1 MPSKKTEF
9 SIDSVLFSSPRIREP
24 IELRLNVTDID
35 VYEDLDKPYL
45 TANIVFVDSNNFIEN
60 ADILGGENITIAISS
75 MRSQSA
81 RIVKNFYINKI
92 THQER
97 VNDNTQV
104 VVLHLIEDCAYISNL
119 INVNRY
125 YEGTGSQII
134 EKICGEFLGRQFT
147 SSNSDL
153 QLYKLIVPNL
163 DPLQTCKWIANN
175 LTTVEGFPYYLYS
188 TFVGNK
194 IVLRDLI
201 HLITSAPLNTSSM
214 YQWSQSAVQSRE
226 EDVQRRTIHSFK
238 IGKNSE
244 DLFSII
250 RKGLIGGKY
259 SYLNIAADNEETEVE
274 FPFDV
279 VEDVLRPAIGT
290 GVIPGNQNNVG
301 YSPRFQL
308 GSSSFNQIPSR
319 HITHLG
325 GTNPY
330 RITKLPDDPEELP
343 QFPLALGEAYDEAFY
358 KLFVIRRAMDNLLK
372 KSAITINVNGIDF
385 IDGDKHSTIGNQL
398 RCRFQHSNPEIPFS
412 SRNEWDTKLSGDY
425 LIYRTR
431 HVIKRER
438 YDMAHTMVKI
448 GSYPK

>member
-1 MPSKKTEF
+1 MPSKRTEF
-9 SIDSVLFSSPRIREP
+9 KIDSVLFSSPRIREP

-35 VYEDLDKPYL
+35 IYESLDKPYL
-45 TANIVFVDSNNFIEN
+45 TGEIVFVDSNNFIEN
-60 ADILGGENITIAISS
+60 ADILGAETITIAISS
-75 MRSQSA
+75 NRNRTA
-81 RIVKNFYINKI
+81 TIVKNFFISKI
-92 THQER
+92 THQQR

-104 VVLHLIEDCAYISNL
+104 VLIHIIEDILHISNL
-119 INVNRY
+119 INVNRF
-125 YEGTGSQII
+125 YEGTGTEIL
-134 EKICGEFLGRQFT
+134 EKVCGEFLGKELT
-147 SSNSDL
+147 SFRTDL
-153 QLYKLIVPNL
+153 QKYKLIVPNL
-163 DPLQTCKWIANN
+163 DPLQTCKWITNH
-175 LTTVEGFPYYLYS
+175 LTTVDGFPFYLYS

-194 IVLRDLI
+194 VVLRDLVS
-201 HLITSAPLNTSSM
+201 LITSAPLNLDQP
-214 YQWSQSAVQSRE
+214 YQWSQSAVQSHE
-226 EDVQRRTIHSFK
+226 EGVQRRTIHAFK

-250 RKGLIGGKY
+250 QKGLIGGKY
-259 SYLNIAADNEETEVE
+259 SYLDIAADNEEVE
-274 FPFDV
+274 TQFLFDI
-279 VEDVLRPAIGT
+279 VEDVLKPAL
-290 GVIPGNQNNVG
+290 GNQAIPASQANVG
-301 YSPRFQL
+301 YTPKFQL
-308 GSSSFNQIPSR
+308 GSTPYNQIPSR
-319 HITHLG
+319 HISQIG
-325 GTNPY
+325 GSNPF

-431 HVIKRER
+431 HVIKKER